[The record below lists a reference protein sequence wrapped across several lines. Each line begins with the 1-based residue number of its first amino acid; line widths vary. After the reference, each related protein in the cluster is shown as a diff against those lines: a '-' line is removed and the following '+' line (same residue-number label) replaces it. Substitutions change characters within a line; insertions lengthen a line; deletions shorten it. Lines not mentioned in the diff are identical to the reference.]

1 MCGVKSPLSLGN
13 TPERVA
19 GISDAA
25 GPPEP
30 WRRWVLRSLN
40 ARNISSLLGVS
51 VPQAKRVVNLS

>member
-1 MCGVKSPLSLGN
+1 MCGVKSPLSLGM

-19 GISDAA
+19 GISDA
-25 GPPEP
+25 
-30 WRRWVLRSLN
+30 VLRSLN